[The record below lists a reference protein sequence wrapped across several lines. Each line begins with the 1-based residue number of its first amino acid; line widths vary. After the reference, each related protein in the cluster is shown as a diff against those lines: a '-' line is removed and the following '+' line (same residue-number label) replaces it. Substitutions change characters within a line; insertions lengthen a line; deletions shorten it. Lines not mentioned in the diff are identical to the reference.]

1 MVCCISVGNS
11 LVYTCLFSREVIV
24 WSVFPVCA
32 LCPAEDVH
40 NIMVLT
46 VHNQAVTVNYA

>member
-11 LVYTCLFSREVIV
+11 LVYTCLFLREVIV

-32 LCPAEDVH
+32 VYPTEDVPKT
-40 NIMVLT
+40 MVLI
-46 VHNQAVTVNYA
+46 VHKQAVTVNYA